1 MKTAAVLQSP
11 NISVESDGDK
21 VNIVSCN
28 VQDSSAHQNSFE
40 VGDGNGQTF
49 IANTILEVSGTGAIL
64 NVRTS
69 ASINTLYANT
79 LTVSGNTTLA
89 NATITYGNFTT
100 ANVITLVGSANTA
113 IYANITTAQ
122 AVATSSASY
131 GNSAF
136 LQANTPSYVSN
147 SAASYANSA
156 FSSANNATDQ
166 SVAFA
171 IALG

>member
-1 MKTAAVLQSP
+1 MAIKNTA
-11 NISVESDGDK
+11 
-21 VNIVSCN
+21 
-28 VQDSSAHQNSFE
+28 
-40 VGDGNGQTF
+40 
-49 IANTILEVSGTGAIL
+49 
-64 NVRTS
+64 
-69 ASINTLYANT
+69 
-79 LTVSGNTTLA
+79 LT
-89 NATITYGNFTT
+89 TT
-100 ANVITLVGSANTA
+100 ATPIYVSAGNSAISTVHLCNYSGSPVQANIYLAPSTGNVANANTA

-122 AVATSSASY
+122 AVATSSAAY